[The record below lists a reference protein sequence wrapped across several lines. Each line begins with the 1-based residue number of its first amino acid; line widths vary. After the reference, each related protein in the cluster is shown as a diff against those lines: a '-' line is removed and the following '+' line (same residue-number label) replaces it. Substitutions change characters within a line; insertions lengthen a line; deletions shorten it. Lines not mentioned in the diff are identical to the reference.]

1 MGAQR
6 PQTARRICQENPLA
20 CIASA
25 SQTSGSKL
33 PRHKMIIDL
42 KTGDLPLTLSYKTL
56 SRFKLYRDSAE

>member
-1 MGAQR
+1 MS
-6 PQTARRICQENPLA
+6 ENPLA

-42 KTGDLPLTLSYKTL
+42 KSGDLPLTLSYKTL